1 MNKNSVKSNTKTMSY
16 YSNKA
21 AFVFCGLIILFTLII
36 AVFHG
41 VSKKISSY
49 KESLFEVRNCADRI
63 DFVLL
68 FILDESKDF
77 TQRLELIPESN
88 RRNSALEFLEKNY
101 FLQGFVS
108 FSSDGNLVESF
119 FKQGIA
125 EPEQEEYDELR
136 MLAKNSNENFVTGF
150 YKNQNGDEHFYIG
163 MPPND
168 NKGLSFF
175 ARYDAK
181 IITNILRASF
191 GYFYII
197 SPTDGIIAS
206 NFELDEKKRREFNF
220 TDFVSSDA
228 MKLTTDSIFINDSDG
243 YRSIIRM
250 MKCFVVYEVPRKGFF
265 FFNPISVTAFIFA
278 VLMIVYV
285 FFLRHKFYRHIVVSS
300 YNFLEACSRAYRGV
314 SIRNDSNSIFEYSSL
329 LTFFQK
335 ISSKIKEK
343 EEAIEISREENH
355 ELFFSMNIAVIEE
368 SFDSLFEKNMM
379 SEISNEDFA
388 SMLNKISVIRANQK
402 ALDLFSAIGFP
413 DFKNSYDAFRLK
425 EGLSLYRKI
434 CGSENSYDKVIDFTC
449 ANGIRKKAVFHI
461 SRHNMNGNMR
471 RFLISAIDITETIR
485 QSEEI
490 KNNQLMWNYIADSV
504 ETPLVVLNS
513 LGEIIKLN
521 QCALSFFKISELSE
535 SKKLIDDVFQ
545 ITSKDG
551 KNISNRIRAAMLLG
565 KPVKY
570 SEISYVNINSARIPV
585 SFSVMPYK
593 DMMDKTAG
601 SIVIFSDLS
610 NQAKIKSDIK
620 RYENV
625 EILYDTMGGVI
636 NDFNNI
642 LASLS
647 VKISMAKMIS
657 EDGSSF
663 SESLSD
669 SEILVN
675 KAKDIMMNVFRMLK
689 PLGSGVSCDLG
700 AVLLKTAAIYEGR
713 RQKIIIDKL
722 PEIYVM
728 IDEEST
734 EKIFY
739 DAASFAVDR
748 SLQGKDINVDIEI
761 NHEDDGNSAYVD
773 VIFSKIVLTEEEYAA
788 FSEIGIFIGEKYS
801 QIRSLRDYED
811 SATGYNVRIKAER
824 FSDSFSLR
832 ITLPSKSN
840 EAEQVEIETR
850 QDNTDRKAKILV
862 MDDDDILRKTLKRM
876 LEYMGHS
883 VVAVTEGGEAV
894 ELYRLAQIDGKP
906 FDLTILDLN
915 VKKGMGGEEA
925 AVEIIKTNSSAK
937 IIASSGYIDRNES
950 DFGRGN
956 FCAFLSKPFMSKKI
970 AAVINKVLTVS

>member
-1 MNKNSVKSNTKTMSY
+1 MNINPSKSKTRSMSY
-16 YSNKA
+16 YANLA
-21 AFVFCGLIILFTLII
+21 VIIFCGLIILFTLII
-36 AVFHG
+36 SVFHG
-41 VSKKISSY
+41 VSKKMSSF
-49 KESLFEVRNCADRI
+49 KESLYEVRNCADRI

-77 TQRLELIPESN
+77 TQRLQLIPESN
-88 RRNSALEFLEKNY
+88 HRKNALEFFDKNY
-101 FLQGFVS
+101 FLQGIIS
-108 FSSDGNLVESF
+108 FSPEGNLVESF
-119 FKQGIA
+119 YKQGVA
-125 EPEQEEYDELR
+125 EPGHEEYEELTL
-136 MLAKNSNENFVTGF
+136 LAKNSNENFISGF
-150 YKNQNGDEHFYIG
+150 YKNKNGDEYFYIG
-163 MPPND
+163 MPPVD
-168 NKGLSFF
+168 KKDLSFF
-175 ARYDAK
+175 VRYDAK
-181 IITNILRASF
+181 IVTNILRASF

-206 NFELDEKKRREFNF
+206 NFEMDEKKRREFNF

-228 MKLTTDSIFINDSDG
+228 MKITTDSIFINNSDG

-265 FFNPISVTAFIFA
+265 FFNPISVSAFIFA
-278 VLMIVYV
+278 LVMILYIIL
-285 FFLRHKFYRHIVVSS
+285 LRRKFHRNIIVSS
-300 YNFLEACSRAYRGV
+300 YSFLDACSRSYRGLPV
-314 SIRNDSNSIFEYSSL
+314 KNDSNTIYEYSSL

-335 ISSKIKEK
+335 ISAKIKEK

-368 SFDSLFEKNMM
+368 SFDSLFEKNMI

-388 SMLNKISVIRANQK
+388 SMLNKITVIRANQK
-402 ALDLFSAIGFP
+402 ALDLFSSIGFP
-413 DFKNSYDAFRLK
+413 DFKNSYDAFRLS

-449 ANGIRKKAVFHI
+449 ASGIRKKAVFHI

-485 QSEEI
+485 QGEEI
-490 KNNQLMWNYIADSV
+490 KNNQLMWNYLADSV
-504 ETPLVVLNS
+504 DTPLVVVNS

-521 QCALSFFKISELSE
+521 QCALSLFKISELSE
-535 SKKLIDDVFQ
+535 SKKFIDDVFQ

-565 KPVKY
+565 KPVQY
-570 SEISYVNINSARIPV
+570 SETSYVNVNSAKIPV

-593 DMMDKTAG
+593 DIMDKTAG
-601 SIVIFSDLS
+601 SIVVFSDLS
-610 NQAKIKSDIK
+610 NQAKIKSDIR
-620 RYENV
+620 RYQNV

-689 PLGSGVSCDLG
+689 PFGSGVSCDLG
-700 AVLLKTAAIYEGR
+700 AVLLKTSAIYEAR
-713 RQKIIIDKL
+713 PQKIIIDKL
-722 PEIYVM
+722 PELYVM
-728 IDEEST
+728 MDEEST
-734 EKIFY
+734 EKILY

-748 SLQGKDINVDIEI
+748 SFQGKDISVDIEKRLGDI
-761 NHEDDGNSAYVD
+761 NNSAYVD
-773 VIFSKIVLTEEEYAA
+773 VIFSKIDLTDEEYAA

-801 QIRSLRDYED
+801 QIRTLRDYED
-811 SATGYNVRIKAER
+811 SVTGYNVKVKAVR
-824 FSDSFSLR
+824 LSDSYSLR
-832 ITLPSKSN
+832 ISFPAKSN
-840 EAEQVEIETR
+840 ETELVEIETR
-850 QDNTDRKAKILV
+850 QDQSDKKAKILV

-925 AVEIIKTNSSAK
+925 AFEIIKTNSSAK
-937 IIASSGYIDRNES
+937 IIASSGYIDKNES

-970 AAVINKVLTVS
+970 AAVINKVLSVS

>member
-1 MNKNSVKSNTKTMSY
+1 MIMKSAKTSNRTMSY
-16 YSNKA
+16 YANLA
-21 AFVFCGLIILFTLII
+21 TFVFCSLIILFTLII
-36 AVFHG
+36 SVFHG
-41 VSKKISSY
+41 VSKKISAH
-49 KESLFEVRNCADRI
+49 KEALYEVRNCADRI

-77 TQRLELIPESN
+77 TQRLQLISPPFHREN
-88 RRNSALEFLEKNY
+88 ALEFLDKNF
-101 FLQGFVS
+101 FLQGILS
-108 FSSDGNLVESF
+108 FSPDGSLEESYYR
-119 FKQGIA
+119 QGIV
-125 EPEQEEYDELR
+125 EPGREEYEELA
-136 MLAKNSNENFVTGF
+136 LLVKNSTENFVTGF
-150 YKNQNGDEHFYIG
+150 YKNTNGDEYFYVG
-163 MPPND
+163 MPPDD
-168 NKGLSFF
+168 NKKSSFF
-175 ARYDAK
+175 TRYDAK
-181 IITNILRASF
+181 IITNILRASY

-197 SPTDGIIAS
+197 SPTDGIVTA
-206 NFELDEKKRREFNF
+206 NFQMDEKKRREFNF
-220 TDFVSSDA
+220 TNFVSADA
-228 MKLTTDSIFINDSDG
+228 MQPMLDSYFIRDSDG

-250 MKCFVVYEVPRKGFF
+250 MKSFVVYEVPRKGLF
-265 FFNPISVTAFIFA
+265 FFNPISVSAMIFA
-278 VLMIVYV
+278 VLMMLYV
-285 FFLRHKFYRHIVVSS
+285 FFIRQKFYQHIIVSS
-300 YNFLEACSRAYRGV
+300 YKFLEACSRSYRGFPVKNDLSTV
-314 SIRNDSNSIFEYSSL
+314 SEYTSL
-329 LTFFQK
+329 ITFFQK
-335 ISSKIKEK
+335 ISAKIREK

-368 SFDSLFEKNMM
+368 SFDLLFEKEMM
-379 SEISNEDFA
+379 SDISNDDFA
-388 SMLNKISVIRANQK
+388 SMLNKITVIRANQK
-402 ALDLFSAIGFP
+402 ALDLFSSIGFP
-413 DFKNSYDAFRLK
+413 DFKNSYDAFRLS
-425 EGLSLYRKI
+425 EGLNLYRKI
-434 CGSENSYDKVIDFTC
+434 CGIENSYDKVIDFTC
-449 ANGIRKKAVFHI
+449 ANGIKKKAVFHI

-471 RFLISAIDITETIR
+471 RFLISAIDITESIR
-485 QSEEI
+485 QSEDI
-490 KNNQLMWNYIADSV
+490 KNNQMMWNYIADSV
-504 ETPLVVLNS
+504 ETPLAVVNS
-513 LGEIIKLN
+513 LGEILKLN
-521 QCALSFFKISELSE
+521 QCALSFFKLSELSVE
-535 SKKLIDDVFQ
+535 KRFIDDVFQ

-570 SEISYVNINSARIPV
+570 SEASYINVNSAKIPV

-593 DMMDKTAG
+593 DSMDRTAG

-610 NQAKIKSDIK
+610 NQAKIKSDQR

-647 VKISMAKMIS
+647 VKISMAKMIA

-689 PLGSGVSCDLG
+689 PINSGVSCDLT
-700 AVLLKTAAIYEGR
+700 AVLLKTSAIYESR
-713 RQKIIIDKL
+713 AQKILIDKL
-722 PEIYVM
+722 PDFYVM
-728 IDEEST
+728 MDIESA
-734 EKIFY
+734 EKIMY
-739 DAASFAVDR
+739 DAASFAVNR
-748 SLQGKDINVDIEI
+748 AWRGENIHIEAEKRLI
-761 NHEDDGNSAYVD
+761 ENSNSSYVD
-773 VIFSKIVLTEEEYAA
+773 VIFSKIELTEEEFAA

-811 SATGYNVRIKAER
+811 SVTGYNIKVRAER
-824 FSDSFSLR
+824 LSDSYSLK
-832 ITLPSKSN
+832 ISLPAKN
-840 EAEQVEIETR
+840 TEAEHVEVETR
-850 QDNTDRKAKILV
+850 QDNADKKGKILV

-937 IIASSGYIDRNES
+937 IIASSGYIDKSES

>member
-1 MNKNSVKSNTKTMSY
+1 
-16 YSNKA
+16 
-21 AFVFCGLIILFTLII
+21 
-36 AVFHG
+36 
-41 VSKKISSY
+41 
-49 KESLFEVRNCADRI
+49 
-63 DFVLL
+63 
-68 FILDESKDF
+68 
-77 TQRLELIPESN
+77 
-88 RRNSALEFLEKNY
+88 
-101 FLQGFVS
+101 
-108 FSSDGNLVESF
+108 
-119 FKQGIA
+119 
-125 EPEQEEYDELR
+125 
-136 MLAKNSNENFVTGF
+136 
-150 YKNQNGDEHFYIG
+150 
-163 MPPND
+163 
-168 NKGLSFF
+168 
-175 ARYDAK
+175 
-181 IITNILRASF
+181 
-191 GYFYII
+191 
-197 SPTDGIIAS
+197 
-206 NFELDEKKRREFNF
+206 
-220 TDFVSSDA
+220 
-228 MKLTTDSIFINDSDG
+228 
-243 YRSIIRM
+243 
-250 MKCFVVYEVPRKGFF
+250 
-265 FFNPISVTAFIFA
+265 
-278 VLMIVYV
+278 
-285 FFLRHKFYRHIVVSS
+285 
-300 YNFLEACSRAYRGV
+300 
-314 SIRNDSNSIFEYSSL
+314 
-329 LTFFQK
+329 
-335 ISSKIKEK
+335 
-343 EEAIEISREENH
+343 
-355 ELFFSMNIAVIEE
+355 
-368 SFDSLFEKNMM
+368 
-379 SEISNEDFA
+379 
-388 SMLNKISVIRANQK
+388 
-402 ALDLFSAIGFP
+402 
-413 DFKNSYDAFRLK
+413 
-425 EGLSLYRKI
+425 
-434 CGSENSYDKVIDFTC
+434 
-449 ANGIRKKAVFHI
+449 
-461 SRHNMNGNMR
+461 
-471 RFLISAIDITETIR
+471 
-485 QSEEI
+485 
-490 KNNQLMWNYIADSV
+490 
-504 ETPLVVLNS
+504 

-521 QCALSFFKISELSE
+521 QCALSFFKISDLSE
-535 SKKLIDDVFQ
+535 SKKFIDDVFQ

-601 SIVIFSDLS
+601 SIVVFSDLS

-657 EDGSSF
+657 DDGSSF

-689 PLGSGVSCDLG
+689 PLGSGVSCDLV